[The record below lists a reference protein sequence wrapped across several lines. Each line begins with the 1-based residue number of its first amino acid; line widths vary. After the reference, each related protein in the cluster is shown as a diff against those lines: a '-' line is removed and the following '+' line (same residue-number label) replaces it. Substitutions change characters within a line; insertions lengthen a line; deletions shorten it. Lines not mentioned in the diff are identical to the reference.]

1 MFILLALILTFI
13 AISLRL
19 GASGLELANKV
30 VSRNSKNNKAVG
42 VAKLGVA
49 TSILCMRVVAFVISR
64 IRDLISFIGSFIVI
78 LDVIIL
84 VIVIVASSS
93 ALVLF
98 TDVDE
103 SGNLML
109 NSTAKR
115 IENTVTDNSDVNTS
129 ESKKPEGVSEESWS
143 KADAIGKSIVAFA
156 SDSIIN
162 PPNGKY
168 LLYQQGDTP
177 VGYADCS
184 VFVCAVFEGALN
196 KTFTGLDAPNGY
208 DFAKNKKSDL
218 VDYVTTYGMED
229 EVYKKPESKIGTTK
243 TSLDSALP
251 GDILLTDG
259 HVGIYVG
266 KNEKG
271 DHVMVHAS
279 TSVNPTCSGD
289 IALTDG
295 KNLEVGF
302 SRVWGNYDIIR
313 PSILL
318 GY

>member
-19 GASGLELANKV
+19 GASGLELADKV
-30 VSRNSKNNKAVG
+30 VSRKSNNSKTMG
-42 VAKLGVA
+42 VAKMGVA
-49 TSILCMRVVAFVISR
+49 TSILFMRVMAFIISR
-64 IRDLISFIGSFIVI
+64 IRDLISFLGSFII
-78 LDVIIL
+78 IIDVIVL
-84 VIVIVASSS
+84 VVVIVASSS

-103 SGNLML
+103 SGQLML

-115 IENTVTDNSDVNTS
+115 IENTVTDNSKVETS
-129 ESKKPEGVSEESWS
+129 EVGKPVGLSEESWA

-156 SDSIIN
+156 SNSIIN
-162 PPNGKY
+162 PPNGTY
-168 LLYQQGDTP
+168 LLYQQGNTP

-184 VFVCAVFEGALN
+184 VFVCAVFEGALK

-229 EVYKKPESKIGTTK
+229 VVYQKPESKIGTTR
-243 TSLDSALP
+243 TSIDSALP

-266 KNEKG
+266 KNENG

>member
-1 MFILLALILTFI
+1 MFILLAIILTII

-19 GASGLELANKV
+19 GASSLELAGKV
-30 VSRNSKNNKAVG
+30 IGRSKKNGKTVG
-42 VAKLGVA
+42 VAKVGVA
-49 TSILCMRVVAFVISR
+49 TSILFMRVMAFIISR
-64 IRDLISFIGSFIVI
+64 IRDLISFIGSFIII

-84 VIVIVASSS
+84 VVVIVASSS

-115 IENTVTDNSDVNTS
+115 IENTVTDNSDINTS
-129 ESKKPEGVSEESWS
+129 SSSKPAGISEDSWS

-156 SDSIIN
+156 SNSITN
-162 PPNGKY
+162 PPNGTY
-168 LLYQQGDTP
+168 LLYQQGNTP

-184 VFVCAVFEGALN
+184 VFVCAVFEGALK

-229 EVYKKPESKIGTTK
+229 VVYQKPEAKIGTTR
-243 TSLDSALP
+243 TSIDSALP

-266 KNEKG
+266 KNENG
-271 DHVMVHAS
+271 DHVMVHAA

-289 IALTDG
+289 IALSDG

-313 PSILL
+313 PSVLL